1 MIPCIGTDVAR
12 IAFIGPMASGKTR
25 LGKRV
30 ARRLGIDF
38 IDTDREIVAEHG
50 PIAEIFEHHGEPYFR
65 SLERDAAARA
75 LAADAVV
82 SLGGGAV
89 LDPDTQRL
97 LGDTPVVLL
106 SVSAEAVAPRL
117 ADGRRPLVRDGVET
131 WSRILEQ
138 RRETYERLADVTFDT
153 SSIPLDQIADEIVA
167 WLSKEHS

>member
-1 MIPCIGTDVAR
+1 MIPSIGTDVAR

-30 ARRLGIDF
+30 ARRLGIAF

-50 PIAEIFEHHGEPYFR
+50 PIAEIFERHGEPYFR

-75 LAADAVV
+75 LATDAVV

-89 LDPDTQRL
+89 LDPDTQQL

-167 WLSKEHS
+167 WLSKEHP